1 MHFLSHLLVLAQVTP
16 DDVAREV
23 ARLDRNFSFLWYAFA
38 AAWIVLTIYVLMMV
52 SRERRLKRE
61 ISNLKAML
69 EERQAQKK

>member
-1 MHFLSHLLVLAQVTP
+1 MHWFSVFFLAQVTP

-23 ARLDRNFSFLWYAFA
+23 ARLQRNFEFLGYGFW
-38 AAWIVLTIYVLMMV
+38 AAWAVLIVFVLTMV

-69 EERQAQKK
+69 EERQKK